1 MIARIEDMPP
11 FKRLN
16 TRRPNSTTAT
26 IVRTN
31 LRRVREMQG
40 LTRDQA
46 IARIEQPTI
55 TTTALGK
62 AETGDRNITAIE
74 LAQLAVAYQTP
85 VQSFFVPW
93 GNQRSATPSL
103 SGADFRTGL
112 RESQKWL
119 LDGVYP
125 GYPDAIT
132 HSGSA
137 IQGAL
142 NTRIFTNPQA
152 LLELDT
158 DPSPENYI
166 RLILKELDVFLQPLD
181 DAIKSLT
188 KGMTELC
195 GFDPLPY
202 FYGHT
207 PSKESGYWPE
217 DLDAPLTEHITSDPT
232 EALTKLE
239 SLQDTAQHLEAKY
252 LYQYDTDCQYSTI
265 EELWHIHETIK
276 ERTKPI
282 SYFPNFVAAVTYSY
296 KHR

>member
-1 MIARIEDMPP
+1 MIARLEDMPP

-16 TRRPNSTTAT
+16 TRRPNSVTST

-112 RESQKWL
+112 RESKS
-119 LDGVYP
+119 
-125 GYPDAIT
+125 GYLVA
-132 HSGSA
+132 
-137 IQGAL
+137 
-142 NTRIFTNPQA
+142 FTQATQMQSHTQA
-152 LLELDT
+152 LQFKAHST
-158 DPSPENYI
+158 PVY
-166 RLILKELDVFLQPLD
+166 
-181 DAIKSLT
+181 
-188 KGMTELC
+188 
-195 GFDPLPY
+195 LP
-202 FYGHT
+202 T
-207 PSKESGYWPE
+207 PRR
-217 DLDAPLTEHITSDPT
+217 
-232 EALTKLE
+232 
-239 SLQDTAQHLEAKY
+239 Y
-252 LYQYDTDCQYSTI
+252 L
-265 EELWHIHETIK
+265 
-276 ERTKPI
+276 
-282 SYFPNFVAAVTYSY
+282 N
-296 KHR
+296 